1 MLYSYHPWNKWWNQ
15 KVWLITFACVM
26 VAILGILIFA
36 FLRINIHKTNMSTS
50 EIKSFDE
57 AFCITVPNR
66 LSFRINP
73 NSGDFLL
80 DLSSTL
86 HPIFIY
92 CTGIQKEHSM
102 DLASVVLEDKNRYL
116 SDKTNIRENSEI
128 TFLEHT
134 YSCYEYSFKY
144 LDTQCNEDFYCNVVW
159 FETPNF
165 FYILNFETPSSSCE
179 EYKGIFDE
187 IKRSFVLL

>member
-15 KVWLITFACVM
+15 KAWLITFSCAI
-26 VAILGILIFA
+26 VAILVILIFV
-36 FLRINIHKTNMSTS
+36 FFCINANKVDMGTS
-50 EIKSFDE
+50 IMKSFDE
-57 AFCITVPNR
+57 TFCITVPNR
-66 LSFRINP
+66 LGFSNNRNG
-73 NSGDFLL
+73 GDFLL
-80 DLSSTL
+80 DLFSTIN
-86 HPIFIY
+86 PIFIY
-92 CTGIQKEHSM
+92 GTGIEKDRAM

-128 TFLEHT
+128 TLFEHT

-159 FETPNF
+159 YETPNF
-165 FYILNFETPSSSCE
+165 FYILNFEAPSAICE
-179 EYKGIFDE
+179 EYKEIFDE